1 MHKMQPR
8 TRGPE
13 KKADGAKTR
22 IVTPRK
28 TSVKSPR
35 TTVKKAAHT
44 VRAKAVSAKP
54 IRSPKIKT
62 ANKAQ
67 AKDLSWGYLRQ
78 NAVKKAWEQERALV
92 TMQLSPKSTNI
103 SKFGTGLWDDR
114 QARRIK
120 REGKIKGYQGH
131 HIRSVKGHS
140 KKWAGD
146 PRNIK
151 FVTPKE
157 HLRLHKGDF
166 HKSTTGKLID
176 RTKMIRTAKKAT
188 SKTR

>member
-1 MHKMQPR
+1 MHKIQPR
-8 TRGPE
+8 TKGPE
-13 KKADGAKTR
+13 KKAHGAKTR
-22 IVTPRK
+22 IATPHK

-35 TTVKKAAHT
+35 TAVKKAAHT
-44 VRAKAVSAKP
+44 VRPKPVSANS
-54 IRSPKIKT
+54 IHNSKIKT

-92 TMQLSPKSTNI
+92 NKTKHGSREWTEPQLTQI
-103 SKFGTGLWDDR
+103 SHGK
-114 QARRIK
+114 
-120 REGKIKGYQGH
+120 KIKGYQGH

-146 PRNIK
+146 PRNIR

-157 HLRLHKGDF
+157 HLRLHKKDF
-166 HKSTTGKLID
+166 HNPTTGKLID
-176 RTKMIRTAKKAT
+176 RAAMIRTAPKKAT
-188 SKTR
+188 SKSR